1 MFKALTNYC
10 LLFKRLLWFL
20 NACFEG
26 KLSELSIYLLRMFWF
41 IIWTK
46 PKMCTPVILYPTN
59 TVSFFVF
66 KLSWCFTNLKLFNMW
81 NELILYRLKHITL
94 LFTVYLRELQL
105 NLCWLYTS
113 LCWGPVHCKTKVH
126 EDNKAFEILIRAY
139 RHGWT
144 WTSSHDTHVR
154 GWNTGLISSTMKENK
169 HWGQKYTKT
178 YTYKSEL
185 VKNGSIYLCLRGLWP
200 EWGF

>member
-1 MFKALTNYC
+1 MLVISSYHTGSYHWLPDKWLTSERHGNISVQDLHFSQQQGEMDPAEWTKKTGHAVRKNTDLKKYNWKIQGKMFKALTNYC

-66 KLSWCFTNLKLFNMW
+66 KLSWCFTNLKLSNMW

-94 LFTVYLRELQL
+94 LFTVLSER
-105 NLCWLYTS
+105 TS
-113 LCWGPVHCKTKVH
+113 T
-126 EDNKAFEILIRAY
+126 
-139 RHGWT
+139 
-144 WTSSHDTHVR
+144 
-154 GWNTGLISSTMKENK
+154 
-169 HWGQKYTKT
+169 
-178 YTYKSEL
+178 
-185 VKNGSIYLCLRGLWP
+185 
-200 EWGF
+200 